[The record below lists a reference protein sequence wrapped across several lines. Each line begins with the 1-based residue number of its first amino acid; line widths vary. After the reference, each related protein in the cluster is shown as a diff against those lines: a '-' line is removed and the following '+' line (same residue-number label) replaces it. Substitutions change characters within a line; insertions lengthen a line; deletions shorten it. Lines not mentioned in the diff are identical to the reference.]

1 MREVFFLFKK
11 GHIYVLFLIK
21 RELQKRRYDP
31 AKIQD
36 GDLCNNS
43 FKVCVKTKMRKTF

>member
-36 GDLCNNS
+36 S